1 MDYLII
7 QGVAP
12 YDGRYP
18 LDLDEQEL
26 TTREWGWIKRL
37 SNYLPLTA
45 ADGFNGNDPELM
57 CALAAILLRR
67 AGRIQ
72 TRDVPGVFE
81 RLADAPFTASLSWES
96 DPAGEP
102 LEDDL
107 ADPTASLNGNTSF
120 SGPASTTSSESSAE
134 QLSPTGT
141 PGLVSS
147 GSDPPTLVS

>member
-7 QGVAP
+7 QGVPP

-18 LDLDEQEL
+18 LDLDEQEF

-45 ADGFNGNDPELM
+45 SEGFTGNDPELM

-67 AGRIQ
+67 AGRID
-72 TRDVPGVFE
+72 TRDVPTVFE
-81 RLADAPFTASLSWES
+81 RLADAPFTATLTWES
-96 DPAGEP
+96 EP
-102 LEDDL
+102 LTEPVKGDVD
-107 ADPTASLNGNTSF
+107 DPTASSNGKTSS
-120 SGPASTTSSESSAE
+120 SGPGSMTSSESSADE
-134 QLSPTGT
+134 SNRTGT
-141 PGLVSS
+141 PDSATS

>member
-7 QGVAP
+7 HGVAP

-18 LDLDEQEL
+18 LDLDEQEF
-26 TTREWGWIKRL
+26 TTREWGWIKRH

-45 ADGFNGNDPELM
+45 AEGFTGKDAELV
-57 CALAAILLRR
+57 CVIGAILLRR
-67 AGRIQ
+67 AGRIE
-72 TRDVPGVFE
+72 TKDVPGVFE
-81 RLADAPFTASLSWES
+81 RLADAPFTASLRWES

-107 ADPTASLNGNTSF
+107 VDPTASSNGNTS
-120 SGPASTTSSESSAE
+120 SSTPASTASSESSAADS
-134 QLSPTGT
+134 SPTGM

-147 GSDPPTLVS
+147 GSDPPTSVS